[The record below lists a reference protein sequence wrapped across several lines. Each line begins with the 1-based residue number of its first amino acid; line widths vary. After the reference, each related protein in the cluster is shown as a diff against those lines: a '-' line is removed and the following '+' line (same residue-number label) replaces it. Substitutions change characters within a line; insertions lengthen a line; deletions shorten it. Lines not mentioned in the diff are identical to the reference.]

1 MASYQLL
8 DHQICAWLGL
18 DQKCDRVLV
27 NNLIKKHDDLRQRK
41 VCMHHD
47 DILLLRGRLVCD
59 AMTVLVV
66 MCNIQSGSNKMHE
79 SINLMEKKERTH
91 TTRWSCFVTERNLGD
106 ICNFTTQHIWG
117 PGKERNTLRIFRFYN
132 CLLKRNGNQRPC
144 NICHSKTMIWWSDGK
159 SEAVVSLF
167 NSLLQCYKVT
177 LLARTQ
183 PSTDLMVQQQI

>member
-1 MASYQLL
+1 M
-8 DHQICAWLGL
+8 
-18 DQKCDRVLV
+18 
-27 NNLIKKHDDLRQRK
+27 
-41 VCMHHD
+41 
-47 DILLLRGRLVCD
+47 CD
-59 AMTVLVV
+59 AMTTLVA

-79 SINLMEKKERTH
+79 SINLMEKNAHARHDDRVLCWKGILATSAISRHNTFEVLAK
-91 TTRWSCFVTERNLGD
+91 SE
-106 ICNFTTQHIWG
+106 
-117 PGKERNTLRIFRFYN
+117 NTLRIFRFYH
-132 CLLKRNGNQRPC
+132 CLLKKNGNQRPC